1 MNERLSASDM
11 SSLLAERG
19 PIHVHVGATIVVDG
33 EPPAFAELVEHVDA
47 STGADPAVSPEDHG
61 AGTARARATR
71 CGPTTRASTSSAT
84 CAASALPRPGGMGE
98 LRELVGRVMSEP
110 LDLTRPLWQLYLIEG
125 LEDGRHAY
133 ISKTHH
139 ALVDGVAAVDV
150 GTIILDASPEGTE
163 MEITEERWEP
173 DEPSPELLFVRDA
186 SDRIRSPAARG
197 PQGGARRR

>member
-1 MNERLSASDM
+1 MNDRLSASDM

-19 PIHVHVGATIVVDG
+19 PIHAHVGATIVVAG
-33 EPPAFAELVEHVDA
+33 EPPEFERLVGHVE
-47 STGADPAVSPEDHG
+47 SRLGLIPRFRQKITSVGAIALNNPVWADDSGFDIERHV
-61 AGTARARATR
+61 RRV
-71 CGPTTRASTSSAT
+71 
-84 CAASALPRPGGMGE
+84 ALPQPGSGAE

-110 LDLTRPLWQLYLIEG
+110 LDLTRPLWQLYLVEG
-125 LEDGRHAY
+125 LEGKRHAY

-163 MEITEERWEP
+163 MEVTAERWEP

-186 SDRIRSPAARG
+186 SDRIRAPLRAARKAARG
-197 PQGGARRR
+197 R